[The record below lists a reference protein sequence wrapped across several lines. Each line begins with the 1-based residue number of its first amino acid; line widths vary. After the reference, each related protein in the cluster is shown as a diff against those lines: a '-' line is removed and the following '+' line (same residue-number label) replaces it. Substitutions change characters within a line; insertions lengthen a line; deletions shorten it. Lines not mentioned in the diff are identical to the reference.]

1 MFFVIFKLFFAP
13 QKSAS
18 KSIFFRNTVKLHAV
32 NSRNPDALF
41 LKNDSEN
48 FVIHLGKLTF
58 RR

>member
-1 MFFVIFKLFFAP
+1 MFLSYLSYFFAP

-41 LKNDSEN
+41 LKMT
-48 FVIHLGKLTF
+48 VKTL
-58 RR
+58 